1 MRPSASRLQVL
12 LTAHPHSVGE
22 TYWQHAG
29 FAFRAGLLLS
39 GAGLAAMV
47 HAILPFAFVRHASGV
62 VFTLHA
68 EIAARAR
75 EAASGPPR

>member
-1 MRPSASRLQVL
+1 
-12 LTAHPHSVGE
+12 VGE

-29 FAFRAGLLLS
+29 FAFRAGLLLT

-47 HAILPFAFVRHASGV
+47 HAILPFAFVRHASRV

-68 EIAARAR
+68 EIVSRAHDAAR
-75 EAASGPPR
+75 PRR